1 MMTMI
6 VVVLMIVMVKKKMMM
21 VVVMMIMMM
30 KVLVMVMVM
39 MIMMMMMMM
48 IKVLVVVMVMMM
60 MMMMKVLVVV
70 MVIMMMMMMIVLISV
85 TISQPLTKPQS
96 FTLVQI
102 GSICRRKNKCCW
114 SDRFSLSG
122 MVENIVGKGE
132 KCWLPAFSLFP
143 TMFSKALFFRV
154 LKSRD
159 RVVKSLYM

>member
-21 VVVMMIMMM
+21 MVIMMMM

-39 MIMMMMMMM
+39 MMVVVMIMIMMMVVMMMMM
-48 IKVLVVVMVMMM
+48 IMIMMMKVLVVVMVMMM
-60 MMMMKVLVVV
+60 MMMM
-70 MVIMMMMMMIVLISV
+70 MIDLISV
-85 TISQPLTKPQS
+85 TISQPLTKRQS

-102 GSICRRKNKCCW
+102 GSICRRQNKCCW
-114 SDRFSLSG
+114 SDRFSLSD

-132 KCWLPAFSLFP
+132 KCWLPVFSLFP

-159 RVVKSLYM
+159 CVVKSLYM